1 MYNDT
6 DFQYWQGRE
15 SQDITLEFNFKIY
28 EMSKQSQS
36 LNLLRAT
43 ESFDLSETQ
52 IFFLKGN
59 LVWYNYL
66 TFLLQIF
73 TAELHH
79 LPPIQCHR
87 HIKSLQ
93 YWDIRIVKSESYKR
107 STKLCRA
114 VIPSLR
120 W

>member
-73 TAELHH
+73 TTELHH
-79 LPPIQCHR
+79 LLPIRCHR
-87 HIKSLQ
+87 QIENPFNIEIFK
-93 YWDIRIVKSESYKR
+93 DIQRYLFKASNCEKSESY
-107 STKLCRA
+107 
-114 VIPSLR
+114 
-120 W
+120 